1 MFKNE
6 GLVLLEELVTIFEFI
21 LIRLDKECLGG
32 CSHSFLL
39 EVTMLMC

>member
-21 LIRLDKECLGG
+21 LIRLDKECVWVDALIA
-32 CSHSFLL
+32 SFLR
-39 EVTMLMC
+39 

>member
-21 LIRLDKECLGG
+21 LIRLDKEC
-32 CSHSFLL
+32 
-39 EVTMLMC
+39 V